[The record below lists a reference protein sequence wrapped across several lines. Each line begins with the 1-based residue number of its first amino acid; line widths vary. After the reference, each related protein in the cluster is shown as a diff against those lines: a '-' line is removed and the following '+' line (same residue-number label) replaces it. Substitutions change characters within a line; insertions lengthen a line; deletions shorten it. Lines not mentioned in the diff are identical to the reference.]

1 MISSILSSE
10 YSYFIILMI
19 LTAFPVGFLAGLF
32 GIGGGLITVPFLFF
46 IFGSLNINQD
56 YLMHL
61 AVGTSFSIIVPTS
74 IVSLLTHNK
83 HGSVDFSVIKNY
95 AVFVIIGVLSGTTFA
110 ALMDS
115 ESLLLF
121 FTIIVFLCGAYLL
134 NIKDKTDKLKVN
146 FNLMPR
152 ILLGFVSGFVSSTMG
167 IGGAIMNVPILKYF
181 GYPINKAIGSAAA
194 IGSVISLF
202 GAIGFLI
209 SGSFLKADLPL
220 SVGFINVPAFLI
232 FIPITMFM
240 ARVGANTVNK
250 LDKSKLQNFFGIFL
264 YIVGTIFLYRYLSI

>member
-10 YSYFIILMI
+10 FSYFIILMI

-46 IFGSLNINQD
+46 IFGSLNINEN

-74 IVSLLTHNK
+74 IVSSLTHNK

-146 FNLMPR
+146 FNLIPR
-152 ILLGFVSGFVSSTMG
+152 ILLGFVSGFISSTMG

-181 GYPINKAIGSAAA
+181 GYPINKAIGSAVA

-209 SGSFLKADLPL
+209 TGSLLKTDLPL
-220 SVGFINVPAFLI
+220 SVGFINIPAFLI

-240 ARVGANTVNK
+240 ARIGANTVHKIN
-250 LDKSKLQNFFGIFL
+250 KSKLQRFFGVFL
-264 YIVGTIFLYRYLSI
+264 YIVGTIFLYRYLNL

>member
-1 MISSILSSE
+1 MISSILTNE
-10 YSYFIILMI
+10 YFFFILLMI

-46 IFGSLNINQD
+46 IFDSLNINQD

-74 IVSLLTHNK
+74 IISVLTHKK

-95 AVFVIIGVLSGTTFA
+95 AIFVIIGVLSGTIFA
-110 ALMDS
+110 AIMDS
-115 ESLLLF
+115 QSLLLF

-202 GAIGFLI
+202 GALGFLI
-209 SGSFLKADLPL
+209 TGSFLKADLPL
-220 SVGFINVPAFLI
+220 SVGFINIPAFLI

-240 ARVGANTVNK
+240 ARIGANTVHK
-250 LDKSKLQNFFGIFL
+250 LDKSKLQRFFGIFL
-264 YIVGTIFLYRYLSI
+264 YVVGTIFLYRYLNI

>member
-1 MISSILSSE
+1 LISSILSSE

-46 IFGSLNINQD
+46 IFDSLNINQN

-74 IVSLLTHNK
+74 IVSFLTHKK

-95 AVFVIIGVLSGTTFA
+95 AIFVIIGVLSGTIFA
-110 ALMDS
+110 AILDS
-115 ESLLLF
+115 NSLLLL
-121 FTIIVFLCGAYLL
+121 FTIIVYLCGAYLL
-134 NIKDKTDKLKVN
+134 NIKDKTERLKVN
-146 FNLMPR
+146 FNLIPR
-152 ILLGFVSGFVSSTMG
+152 VLLGFVSGFISATMG

-181 GYPINKAIGSAAA
+181 GYPINKAIGSAVA
-194 IGSVISLF
+194 IGSVISSF

-209 SGSFLKADLPL
+209 SGSFLKTDLPL
-220 SVGFINVPAFLI
+220 SVGFINIPAFLI

-240 ARVGANTVNK
+240 ARVGANTVHKIN
-250 LDKSKLQNFFGIFL
+250 KSKLQTFFGIFL
-264 YIVGTIFLYRYLSI
+264 YVVGTIFLYRYLNL